1 MLILFIKEQI
11 DVDIQQRKNLA
22 LTGSSYRINNYFG

>member
-1 MLILFIKEQI
+1 MIILFKEQI
-11 DVDIQQRKNLA
+11 DVDIQQQKNLA